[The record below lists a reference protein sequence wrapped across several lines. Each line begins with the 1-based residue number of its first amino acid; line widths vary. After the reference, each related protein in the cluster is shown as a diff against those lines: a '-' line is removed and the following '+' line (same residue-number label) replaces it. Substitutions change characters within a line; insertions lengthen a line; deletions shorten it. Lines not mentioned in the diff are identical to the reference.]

1 MNPSKAFRALVLPAA
16 MAILAATNSAH
27 ALTIYV
33 DENATWRYINAT
45 SGTDVGAPAA
55 NWYSTGYSDSSWYS
69 GSAPFTSNTSNPGS
83 TFGPDLANAGTPFG
97 GTAPA
102 IPSTGTQW
110 DVHAD
115 PYVRIHF
122 NLTTQQDLTVWLA
135 IDNGIRSMY
144 INGVLATGSVNGEGQ
159 GFRWENVFD
168 LGSQY
173 TVAGDNVLALQL
185 EDHGCATA
193 FMAMVTSDDTA
204 VNPVFTN
211 NPVPEPASLALLG
224 LGLAGLGFGRRS
236 IRKAV

>member
-1 MNPSKAFRALVLPAA
+1 MNLNQSKAFRTLLLSAA
-16 MAILAATNSAH
+16 TAVLAAANAAH

-45 SGTDVGAPAA
+45 SGTNVGAPAA
-55 NWYSTGYSDSSWYS
+55 NWYTTGYNDSSWYS
-69 GSAPFTSNTSNPGS
+69 GSAPFTSNPSNPAS
-83 TFGPDLANAGTPFG
+83 TFGVDLANAGTPFG

-102 IPSTGTQW
+102 IPSTGTAW
-110 DVHAD
+110 TPNFD

-122 NLTTQQDLTVWLA
+122 NLATQQDLTVWLA
-135 IDNGIRSMY
+135 IDNGINSMY
-144 INGVLATGSVNGEGQ
+144 INGVLATGFVNGEGQ

-185 EDHGCATA
+185 EDHGGATA

-204 VNPVFTN
+204 NNPVFTN

-224 LGLAGLGFGRRS
+224 LGLAGLGFGRRKS
-236 IRKAV
+236 Q